1 MSNEIQIFN
10 NPEFGDVRTLT
21 IDNESFFVGKDV
33 AEILGYSNT
42 RKAISDHVDAE
53 DKMDGVTIRDSI
65 GREQKPT
72 IINESGLYSL
82 ILSSK
87 LPEAKKFKRW
97 VTSEVLPAIRKK
109 GGYVAQQTNNTARE
123 SFIRAEAMLR
133 NARVRQAKML
143 HEIAQQAVTESAKTI
158 LLTQAANITAGEKIL
173 NLPKANPREAITAEE
188 ICRQFRISDKWK
200 SQLGKELNK
209 RLERNEKTGY
219 KTQTMASGG
228 SRKEVPQW
236 NWYVDVVMP
245 VVREMQK
252 DGVFDGHYKN

>member
-1 MSNEIQIFN
+1 MSNGLQIFN
-10 NPEFGDVRTLT
+10 NPEFGQVRTLI
-21 IDNESFFVGKDV
+21 IDNEPFFVGKDV
-33 AEILGYSNT
+33 AEILGYAKPLNALAS
-42 RKAISDHVDAE
+42 HVDE
-53 DKMDGVTIRDSI
+53 DDSLKRGLIDSLGRKQDTI
-65 GREQKPT
+65 

-97 VTSEVLPAIRKK
+97 VTSEVLPVIRKK

-173 NLPKANPREAITAEE
+173 KLPKANPREAITAEE
-188 ICRQFRISDKWK
+188 ICRQFRFSDKWK